1 MHNFFQITLI
11 NSVSN
16 FLHQIQKSHILKFW
30 EHCVEHNWTTA
41 KSLCRLFYIYRSR
54 YVEIHD
60 LDRARCL
67 SRTSFVDRH
76 ILLSYEYWIIISW
89 TQSKYITSRL
99 CLLLLLVVIAAHVR
113 ATPETLIALITLIW
127 RIIAVVKIKFMLI
140 ELHWRDV
147 ALNASVDDTASFMGF
162 AVFDDCLL
170 WLICWRQL
178 SHASARTVFVFVI
191 FKNKWWWLLV
201 FIWSSWLSLRELLK
215 DLPAYLVV
223 GRLYVLR
230 LTMIN
235 LNRLLFYC
243 YHRYIINDR
252 CLI

>member
-1 MHNFFQITLI
+1 MFLYEIASIVNMWCSNITSWWFKLVGIMHNFFQITLI

-60 LDRARCL
+60 LDGARCL

-99 CLLLLLVVIAAHVR
+99 CLLLLLVVIAAHVW

-140 ELHWRDV
+140 
-147 ALNASVDDTASFMGF
+147 
-162 AVFDDCLL
+162 
-170 WLICWRQL
+170 
-178 SHASARTVFVFVI
+178 
-191 FKNKWWWLLV
+191 
-201 FIWSSWLSLRELLK
+201 
-215 DLPAYLVV
+215 
-223 GRLYVLR
+223 
-230 LTMIN
+230 
-235 LNRLLFYC
+235 
-243 YHRYIINDR
+243 
-252 CLI
+252 